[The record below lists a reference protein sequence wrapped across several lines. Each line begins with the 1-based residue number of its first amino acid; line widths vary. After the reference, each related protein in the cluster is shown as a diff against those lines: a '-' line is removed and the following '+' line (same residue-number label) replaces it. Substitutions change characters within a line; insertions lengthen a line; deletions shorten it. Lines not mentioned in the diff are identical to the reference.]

1 MYSSESLQEHILY
14 DKIYQY
20 LWVKSETSNPPAVLI
35 PDTVILMRSMPIY
48 WYFTDKET
56 GEVKKKMRKNV
67 TKENIKETWL
77 KKVGKSGVVG
87 CLLHFM

>member
-1 MYSSESLQEHILY
+1 M
-14 DKIYQY
+14 
-20 LWVKSETSNPPAVLI
+20 LI
-35 PDTVILMRSMPIY
+35 PDTVILIRSMPIY

-77 KKVGKSGVVG
+77 N
-87 CLLHFM
+87 

>member
-1 MYSSESLQEHILY
+1 MFTSESVQEHILY

-20 LWVKSETSNPPAVLI
+20 LWVKSETSNPPSILI
-35 PDTVILMRSMPIY
+35 PDTVILIRSMPIY

-67 TKENIKETWL
+67 TK
-77 KKVGKSGVVG
+77 
-87 CLLHFM
+87 